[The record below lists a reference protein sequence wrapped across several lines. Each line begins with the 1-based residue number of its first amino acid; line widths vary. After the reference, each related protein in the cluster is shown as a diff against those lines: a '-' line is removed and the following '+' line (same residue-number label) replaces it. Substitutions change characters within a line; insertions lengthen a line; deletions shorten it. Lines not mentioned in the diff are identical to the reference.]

1 MGAYAMGWSAIVRA
15 EQKRHVRKLIRTV
28 AFSLGAIGLGA
39 YGVLVGWPFF

>member
-1 MGAYAMGWSAIVRA
+1 MGSYAMGWRAIMRA
-15 EQKRHVRKLIRTV
+15 EQKRRVRKLIRTC